1 MKAMFILGAVVDA
14 AIAISWFLI
23 ASGMQIPNILN
34 GYVGFG
40 ADYQLAMYVSGM
52 FMMGWAVILAWG
64 AFKPEERKG
73 LLLITSAFLT
83 LSLIIEVIVYGDMLG
98 GTLFVVG
105 AIKRIV
111 LSLLF
116 TGSYIKSFK
125 KN

>member
-40 ADYQLAMYVSGM
+40 ADYQLAMYIGGM